1 MSFLTEGMY
10 GYEDEVISQAD
21 YIDDYFRATTY
32 ENVVLPAKRTTK
44 NPAPSLYGRR
54 MQMTLKLANTLYND
68 VDLEMKKLDQVI
80 KKHSSRNPKYEM
92 EAYATKTQL
101 YNTKLSVIKTIAD
114 METKIKKAADDDL
127 KLQKELTGVVNP
139 NQDQLFGNAITN
151 SDTYLNGLIAQ
162 GTNSF
167 SQVDYSSMIDSNGL
181 DNAMN
186 SRLEIPSPNPTA
198 NVIKPNDQIRPKP
211 TNLSDIQDTP
221 IEVEKPQVDNY
232 SNISGY
238 VTNALGETVPIY
250 NTIEDKFL
258 DGTMA
263 SGENS
268 LKSIEINNNPDIK
281 EVFVYNKDQKMGY
294 LSFYDMKTGHEVQ
307 GGTHIPLEL
316 LYPFDIDLKNSVV
329 STSMEEEY
337 SLVLTDKPVPKD
349 VEEKWNNLDA
359 IQAKKEEDRQNLRNN
374 NSNF

>member
-21 YIDDYFRATTY
+21 YIDDYFRATAY
-32 ENVVLPAKRTTK
+32 ENVVLPAKRTAK
-44 NPAPSLYGRR
+44 KPAPSLYGRR

-114 METKIKKAADDDL
+114 METKIKKSADDDL
-127 KLQKELTGVVNP
+127 KLQKELNGVVNP
-139 NQDQLFGNAITN
+139 NQDQLFGNTITN

-162 GTNSF
+162 GANSL
-167 SQVDYSSMIDSNGL
+167 QVDYSSMIDSNSL

-198 NVIKPNDQIRPKP
+198 NVVKPNDQIRPKP
-211 TNLSDIQDTP
+211 VNLSDIQDTP
-221 IEVEKPQVDNY
+221 LEVEKPQVYND

-250 NTIEDKFL
+250 NTLEDKFL

-263 SGENS
+263 SGEYS

-294 LSFYDMKTGHEVQ
+294 LSFYNMKTGNEVK

-329 STSMEEEY
+329 STGMEEEY
-337 SLVLTDKPVPKD
+337 SLVLTDKPVPKEIAD
-349 VEEKWNNLDA
+349 KWNNLEA
-359 IQAKKEEDRQNLRNN
+359 IQAKKEEDKQLLRNN
-374 NSNF
+374 KF